1 MALVVIVPTRTR
13 KAQCERLIESFE
25 KTADSA
31 ELLFVT
37 DDDDDSY
44 ETMDWHGHTHS
55 VLSPRGSLTQK
66 LNHTVD
72 AVLAKFDQIMWTGD
86 DHEFVTPHW
95 DTLLLETLE
104 QHGGSGWVYPD
115 NGRRKDIPESWLCSS
130 DVIRELN
137 WYANPVLRHY
147 YIDNSI
153 AVLGKRTGLLHYAP
167 HVRIAHHHYSVDTQ
181 TEYDAL
187 YKETETS
194 FGQADAQAFSVW
206 HGSPQASA
214 DVSRLRRMF
223 NSDVAWVTGKV
234 A

>member
-1 MALVVIVPTRTR
+1 MSLLVIVPTRTR

-25 KTADSA
+25 KTTDSA
-31 ELLFVT
+31 ELLFVV
-37 DDDDDSY
+37 DGDDDSY
-44 ETMDWHGHTHS
+44 ETMDWRGHSSSTM
-55 VLSPRGSLTQK
+55 SPRGSLAQK

-72 AVLAKFDQIMWTGD
+72 AVLDKFDQIMWTGD
-86 DHEFVTPHW
+86 DHEFVTEHW

-104 QHGGSGWVYPD
+104 KHGGSGWVYPD
-115 NGRRKDIPESWLCSS
+115 NGRRKDVPESWLCSS

-137 WYANPVLRHY
+137 WYANPILQHY

-153 AVLGKRTGLLHYAP
+153 AVLGKRTGLMYYAP
-167 HVRIAHHHYSVDTQ
+167 DVKIPHHHYSVDKQ

-194 FGQADAQAFSVW
+194 FGQADAQAFATW
-206 HGSPQASA
+206 HNSPMASG
-214 DVSRLRRMF
+214 DVSRLRRKF
-223 NSDVAWVTGKV
+223 NSDVAWAIEKV